1 MIKRLNHI
9 ALAVEDIEA
18 ALTFWRDTLG
28 LPLERVE
35 RVESQQAEVAFLPV
49 GDGEIELVRST
60 ADDSGL
66 ARFLNM
72 RGPGMHHIALEV
84 DDLDAMLAR
93 LKTRGVRL
101 IDDEPMP
108 AAGGARAAFIHPES
122 AFGVLVEL
130 YEIREQ

>member
-66 ARFLNM
+66 ARFLNK